1 MKTIVMLPGM
11 MCDERLFSPQITH
24 LEGRYLVKTMSIH
37 EQTNMGD
44 LAQNVL
50 EKSPDKFA
58 LLGLSMGGILA
69 MEIMRQAPE
78 RITHLALLDTNPRAE
93 LDAVKQ
99 RRGPQIDKVRNGGL
113 SQIMRDEMK
122 PNYLVDSPNKLDILN
137 LCMVMAEDL
146 GDQAFINQSIAL
158 RDRPDYQTVLKG
170 VDIPTLIMCGRE
182 DILCPIERHEQMH
195 ELITGSTLHIVDK
208 AGHLPTLEQPEI
220 VNRALDQWLNEQM
233 LENETR

>member
-11 MCDERLFSPQITH
+11 MCDERLFAPQIAH
-24 LEGRYLVKTMSIH
+24 LEGRYHIKTMSIH
-37 EQTNMGD
+37 EHANMTD
-44 LAQNVL
+44 LAKNVL
-50 EKSPDKFA
+50 AQSPDEFA

-69 MEIMRQAPE
+69 MEFMYQAPE

-93 LDAVKQ
+93 LDVVKL
-99 RRGPQIDKVRNGGL
+99 RRGPQIERVKNGGL

-146 GDQAFINQSIAL
+146 GKQAFINQSIAL
-158 RDRPDYQTVLKG
+158 RDRPDYQNVLKG

-182 DILCPIERHEQMH
+182 DVLCPIERHVLMH
-195 ELITGSTLHIVDK
+195 ELISGSVLHIVDN

-220 VNRALDQWLNEQM
+220 VNKALDKWLNE
-233 LENETR
+233 

>member
-11 MCDERLFSPQITH
+11 MCDERLFAPQIAH
-24 LEGRYLVKTMSIH
+24 LKARYHVKTMSIH
-37 EQTNMGD
+37 EYANMAD
-44 LAQNVL
+44 LAENVL
-50 EKSPDKFA
+50 VQSPDEFA

-69 MEIMRQAPE
+69 MEIMRQAPQ

-99 RRGPQIDKVRNGGL
+99 RRGPQIERVKNGGL

-122 PNYLVDSPNKLDILN
+122 PNYLVDSPNKLNILN

-158 RDRPDYQTVLKG
+158 RDRPDYQNVLKR
-170 VDIPTLIMCGRE
+170 VDVPTLIMCGRE
-182 DILCPIERHEQMH
+182 DVLCPIERHELMR
-195 ELITGSTLHIVDK
+195 ELISGSTLHIVDN

-220 VNRALDQWLNEQM
+220 VNKALDQWLAN
-233 LENETR
+233 NR

>member
-11 MCDERLFSPQITH
+11 MCDERLFAPQIAH
-24 LEGRYLVKTMSIH
+24 LKEHYHVKIMSIH
-37 EQTNMGD
+37 EHANMAD
-44 LAQNVL
+44 LAKNVL
-50 EKSPDKFA
+50 AQSPDEFA

-69 MEIMRQAPE
+69 MEIMDQAPQ

-93 LDAVKQ
+93 LDVVKQ
-99 RRGPQIDKVRNGGL
+99 RRGPQIERVKNGGL

-158 RDRPDYQTVLKG
+158 RDRPDYQNVLKS
-170 VDIPTLIMCGRE
+170 VDVPTLIMCGRE
-182 DILCPIERHEQMH
+182 YVLCPIERHELMH
-195 ELITGSTLHIVDK
+195 ELISGSELHIVDN

-220 VNRALDQWLNEQM
+220 VNKALDKWLAKN
-233 LENETR
+233 R

>member
-11 MCDERLFSPQITH
+11 MCDERLFAPQIAH
-24 LEGRYLVKTMSIH
+24 LNGRYHVKTMPIH
-37 EQTNMGD
+37 EHANMAD
-44 LAQNVL
+44 LTENVLAQ
-50 EKSPDKFA
+50 SPDEFA

-99 RRGPQIDKVRNGGL
+99 RRTPQIEAVKNGDL
-113 SQIMRDEMK
+113 TKIMRDEMK

-137 LCMVMAEDL
+137 LCMEMAEDL
-146 GDQAFINQSIAL
+146 GNQAFINQSIAL
-158 RDRPDYQTVLKG
+158 RDRPDYQNVLKG

-182 DILCPIERHEQMH
+182 DALCPIERHELMH
-195 ELITGSTLHIVDK
+195 ELISGSTLHIVDN

-220 VNRALDQWLNEQM
+220 VNKALDLW
-233 LENETR
+233 LENNQ

>member
-1 MKTIVMLPGM
+1 MKTIVLLPGM
-11 MCDERLFSPQITH
+11 MCDERLFAPQIAH
-24 LEGRYLVKTMSIH
+24 LKARYHVKTMSIH
-37 EQTNMGD
+37 EHANMAD
-44 LAQNVL
+44 LAENVL
-50 EKSPDKFA
+50 VQSPDEFA

-69 MEIMRQAPE
+69 MEIMRQAPQ

-99 RRGPQIDKVRNGGL
+99 RRGPQIERVKNGGL

-158 RDRPDYQTVLKG
+158 RDRPDYQNVLKR
-170 VDIPTLIMCGRE
+170 VDVPTLIMCGRE
-182 DILCPIERHEQMH
+182 DVLCPIERHELMH
-195 ELITGSTLHIVDK
+195 ELISGSTLHIVDN

-220 VNRALDQWLNEQM
+220 VNKALDQWLAN
-233 LENETR
+233 NR

>member
-11 MCDERLFSPQITH
+11 MCDERLFAPQIAH
-24 LEGRYLVKTMSIH
+24 LKERYHVKTMPIH
-37 EQTNMGD
+37 EHANMAD
-44 LAQNVL
+44 LAKNMLVQ
-50 EKSPDKFA
+50 SPDEFA

-69 MEIMRQAPE
+69 MEIMSQAPQ

-93 LDAVKQ
+93 LDVVKQ
-99 RRGPQIDKVRNGGL
+99 RRGPQIERVKNGGL

-158 RDRPDYQTVLKG
+158 RDRPDYQNVLKG
-170 VDIPTLIMCGRE
+170 VDVPTLIMCGRE
-182 DILCPIERHEQMH
+182 DVLCPIERHELMH
-195 ELITGSTLHIVDK
+195 ELISGSVLHIVDK

-220 VNRALDQWLNEQM
+220 VNKALDQWL
-233 LENETR
+233 ENNR

>member
-11 MCDERLFSPQITH
+11 MCDERLFAPQTAH
-24 LEGRYLVKTMSIH
+24 LEEHYHVKTMSIH
-37 EQTNMGD
+37 EHANMAD
-44 LAQNVL
+44 LAKNVL
-50 EKSPDKFA
+50 AQSPDEFA

-69 MEIMRQAPE
+69 MEIMDQAPQ

-93 LDAVKQ
+93 LDVVKQ
-99 RRGPQIDKVRNGGL
+99 RRGPQIERVKNGGL

-137 LCMVMAEDL
+137 LCMLMAEDL

-158 RDRPDYQTVLKG
+158 RDRPDYQNVLKG

-182 DILCPIERHEQMH
+182 DVLCPIERHELMH
-195 ELITGSTLHIVDK
+195 ELISGSVLHIVDK

-220 VNRALDQWLNEQM
+220 VNKALDKWLNE
-233 LENETR
+233 